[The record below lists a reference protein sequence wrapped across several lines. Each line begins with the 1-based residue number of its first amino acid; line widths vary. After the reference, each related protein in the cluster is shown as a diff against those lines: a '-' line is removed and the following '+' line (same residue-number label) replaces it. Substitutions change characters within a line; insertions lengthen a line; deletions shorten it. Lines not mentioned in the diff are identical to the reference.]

1 LKSLKGA
8 ENAAFSV
15 KYQVLS
21 SETAM
26 VGVIKQP
33 SKATGE
39 MENHFIK
46 MDTVQNI
53 FEPAKE
59 DSPPVLE
66 DYD

>member
-1 LKSLKGA
+1 MPLFKLAAHEKLKSLKGA
-8 ENAAFSV
+8 EIAAFSV

-39 MENHFIK
+39 MEHHFIK
-46 MDTVQNI
+46 MDTVQNM
-53 FEPAKE
+53 
-59 DSPPVLE
+59 LE
-66 DYD
+66 SA